1 MQKNGSKGRLE
12 RGLTLLSALG
22 DYPEGVRVSELARE
36 AGLPVSTVHRL
47 MGVLVAEGY
56 ASFDSDRHRY
66 FLSLKIFEL
75 SHRVSLVHG
84 LSELALPVMRRIV
97 GTTGEPSLMSVLSK
111 DEMVYLERIESWRR
125 IQIRGSVGERGP
137 LYCTS
142 LGKSL
147 LAFLPEENREEILG
161 RISLEKLAPNTIT
174 NLSDLRTELELTRE
188 RGYAVADEEHE
199 ESIRAVGVPVMNS
212 RPWPVASICVA
223 APAFRVSREQLEEFV
238 PLLRE
243 GAREIGVQLPRN
255 NVPAVI

>member
-1 MQKNGSKGRLE
+1 MQNSVSKGRLE

-22 DYPEGVRVSELARE
+22 GYPEGVGISELARE
-36 AGLPVSTVHRL
+36 VGLPVSTVHRL

-56 ASFDSDRHRY
+56 ASFDPDRHRY
-66 FLSLKIFEL
+66 FLSLKVFEL

-84 LSELALPVMRRIV
+84 LSELSLPVMRRIV

-161 RISLEKLAPNTIT
+161 RVSLEKLAPNTIT
-174 NLSDLRTELELTRE
+174 NISDLRTELELTRE
-188 RGYAVADEEHE
+188 RGYAIADEEHE
-199 ESIRAVGVPVMNS
+199 EGIRAVGVPIMNS
-212 RPWPVASICVA
+212 RPWPVAALCVA
-223 APAFRVSREQLEEFV
+223 TPAFRLSQEQLEEFV

-243 GAREIGVQLPRN
+243 GAREIGLQLPRS